1 MNDDVETEITHG
13 RFCMLSV
20 KIYRPHWNLN
30 VLFYSCTV
38 LKHHALVVS
47 KIVARGFPHIFQ
59 MLAQFVI
66 PLQKLSFMNS
76 ITGLM
81 SQVYKYWKAV
91 KLVVAFTSCYNIPC
105 FFFFF
110 LLKACVI
117 LGYKCCQLF
126 SKHTLFIFKKMSA
139 KFPSLNKYSSPVQ
152 SSKTCGLR
160 QKQIV
165 GLATQT
171 LAGQFLEEVV
181 CVPPISVR

>member
-105 FFFFF
+105 FFFFSSWKLVLSLATNVVSYF
-110 LLKACVI
+110 PSTLCSFSR
-117 LGYKCCQLF
+117 KCRPNSQVWINTVRLF
-126 SKHTLFIFKKMSA
+126 SQA
-139 KFPSLNKYSSPVQ
+139 KL
-152 SSKTCGLR
+152 
-160 QKQIV
+160 
-165 GLATQT
+165 
-171 LAGQFLEEVV
+171 VV
-181 CVPPISVR
+181 YDRSR